1 MHMIQKQPYFI
12 QFLVLLA
19 VVVAFFIV
27 AQIVSVLV
35 FFVGGGS
42 LADLMSGGDM
52 ENIGMLKAMQIVAQ
66 LFIFVVPV
74 FVFSYLKTNNWFQY
88 PQFKLPISIIG
99 LLFTFL
105 ILLFSFPIIGQLN
118 LWNQAIELPEAL
130 SGIESLFRTL
140 EEQAK
145 EMTEAFLKMDNVFDL
160 LVNLVMVGFLAGLG
174 EELLFRGTI
183 QKFLTEWTKNPHF
196 AIIFT
201 GFVFSAI
208 HLQFYGF
215 FPRWALGILFGY
227 IFYWSGNIWIPI
239 IAHALFNGS
248 QVLVYYVVGENS
260 SFMSDL
266 ESIESVTAD
275 QKLALGITALVC
287 TVILTVVLRQFYRY
301 SQHTQSIMAYQNEQN
316 ENRSITNYGKELDEN
331 I

>member
-1 MHMIQKQPYFI
+1 
-12 QFLVLLA
+12 
-19 VVVAFFIV
+19 
-27 AQIVSVLV
+27 
-35 FFVGGGS
+35 
-42 LADLMSGGDM
+42 
-52 ENIGMLKAMQIVAQ
+52 ML
-66 LFIFVVPV
+66 
-74 FVFSYLKTNNWFQY
+74 
-88 PQFKLPISIIG
+88 
-99 LLFTFL
+99 
-105 ILLFSFPIIGQLN
+105 SFPVIGQLN
-118 LWNQAIELPEAL
+118 LWNQAIELPAFL
-130 SGIESLFRTL
+130 SGL
-140 EEQAK
+140 EEILKPLEAQAK
-145 EMTEAFLKMDNVFDL
+145 EMTRALLKMDNLFDL
-160 LVNLVMVGFLAGLG
+160 LVNLIMVGFLAGLG

-248 QVLVYYVVGENS
+248 QVLVYYLAGENS

-266 ESIESVTAD
+266 ESIESVTSD
-275 QKLALGITALVC
+275 QKMAIGIAALVC
-287 TVILTVVLRQFYRY
+287 TAILTFVLRAFYKH
-301 SQHTQSIMAYQNEQN
+301 SQNKQSIMA
-316 ENRSITNYGKELDEN
+316 YGKELDEN

>member
-1 MHMIQKQPYFI
+1 MIQKQPYSI
-12 QFLVLLA
+12 QFLILLA
-19 VVVAFFIV
+19 VVVFSFIAAQLVSVIVFFI
-27 AQIVSVLV
+27 
-35 FFVGGGS
+35 GGGNM
-42 LADLMSGGDM
+42 ADMMSGNM

-66 LFIFVVPV
+66 IVIFLVPV
-74 FVFSYLKTNNWFQY
+74 FIFSYLKTNSWFRY
-88 PQFKLPISIIG
+88 PQFQLPVSGKG
-99 LLFTFL
+99 LLFTIF

-118 LWNQAIELPEAL
+118 LWNQSIELPAFL
-130 SGIESLFRTL
+130 SGLEELLKSL

-183 QKFLTEWTKNPHF
+183 QKFLTEWWKNPHV
-196 AIIFT
+196 AIILT

-239 IAHALFNGS
+239 IAHALFNGL
-248 QVLVYYVVGENS
+248 QVLVYYFAGENS
-260 SFMSDL
+260 SFMSDM
-266 ESIESVTAD
+266 ESIESVTSD
-275 QKLALGITALVC
+275 QRLALGITALVC
-287 TVILTVVLRQFYRY
+287 TAVLTVVLRQFYKH
-301 SQHTQSIMAYQNEQN
+301 SQNKQSIMV
-316 ENRSITNYGKELDEN
+316 YGKEVDEN